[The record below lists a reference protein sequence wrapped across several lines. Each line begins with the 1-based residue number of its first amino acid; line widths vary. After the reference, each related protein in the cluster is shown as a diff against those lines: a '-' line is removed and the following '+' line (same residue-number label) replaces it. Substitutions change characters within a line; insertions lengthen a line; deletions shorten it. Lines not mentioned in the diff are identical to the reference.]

1 MYLKEENKMGEKIP
15 YRIGNDLFMI
25 GEIQQMY
32 PSPKYGFK
40 EFASNAIDN
49 RLENEALNL
58 GILVSKTNNKI
69 IFVDN
74 GSGITYKTL
83 KMIPFEVG
91 ESLKRGVQSAIGE
104 KAFGM
109 MGFPSCFATQCIVYS
124 RRYDS
129 KSDDFNYL
137 RMNADLKAGAFRDI
151 IKPKDVPMLRA
162 LPNFGHGTIVELTGI
177 PVDKIEKYFTPGS
190 IKEIIST
197 TFSPLLRKGI
207 ISVKVGYLGRNQKK
221 IPIDPVDYT
230 KNSGVVKVL
239 DDVFPVEIKTRKHTI
254 KGEVELYL
262 FVNPKGTGDKVGYYN
277 KGVLVLDDIVDLDEL
292 GVHPWGSGKLIGEVD
307 ENFVKLIPSRTAPK
321 RNDEQGRYSKL
332 VEILTDQEEYLGDE
346 VNRLK
351 IDPKKDQTYKFAD
364 DFLRSID
371 AVFRDLLDK
380 NPALVRGRRGDPKE
394 KVKDGEGAK
403 GSTRVGGT
411 RTKKPKEEGRSTV
424 SPDPDGKETHVRRA
438 RKIISGF
445 YTPNFV
451 GFDVEDQHLRSK
463 LDHRMGLIHVNIDHD
478 DFKKSYDAKDGRIS
492 KRYIAHMLSKEVAL
506 GEFMKSIDE
515 GNLNAKKDAHVL
527 TELIS
532 ELYHRGL
539 HCMRIP

>member
-1 MYLKEENKMGEKIP
+1 MGEKIP

-277 KGVLVLDDIVDLDEL
+277 KGVLVLDDIVDLDDL
-292 GVHPWGSGKLIGEVD
+292 ASAYVAIGYYGKNKADYYIGSGNPMKL
-307 ENFVKLIPSRTAPK
+307 S
-321 RNDEQGRYSKL
+321 
-332 VEILTDQEEYLGDE
+332 EYFSLFLE
-346 VNRLK
+346 
-351 IDPKKDQTYKFAD
+351 YKGNTF
-364 DFLRSID
+364 
-371 AVFRDLLDK
+371 
-380 NPALVRGRRGDPKE
+380 
-394 KVKDGEGAK
+394 
-403 GSTRVGGT
+403 
-411 RTKKPKEEGRSTV
+411 
-424 SPDPDGKETHVRRA
+424 
-438 RKIISGF
+438 
-445 YTPNFV
+445 
-451 GFDVEDQHLRSK
+451 
-463 LDHRMGLIHVNIDHD
+463 
-478 DFKKSYDAKDGRIS
+478 
-492 KRYIAHMLSKEVAL
+492 LSKKVTL
-506 GEFMKSIDE
+506 HNKSDLYDCFSTKSLLRDTGFSI
-515 GNLNAKKDAHVL
+515 KKNFEQIA
-527 TELIS
+527 TEICKS
-532 ELYHRGL
+532 
-539 HCMRIP
+539 